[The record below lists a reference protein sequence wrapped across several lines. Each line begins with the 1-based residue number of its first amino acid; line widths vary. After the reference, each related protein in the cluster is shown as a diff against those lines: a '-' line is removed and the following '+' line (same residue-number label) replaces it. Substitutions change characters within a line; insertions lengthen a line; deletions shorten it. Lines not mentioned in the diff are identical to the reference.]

1 MGMMLQSPKER
12 GTTGVAQR
20 NDLSMMLEERMTGP
34 ELLDDLQTC
43 GNCFAQL
50 EQSGVELNCQSECV
64 TSTKAAAPIGT
75 FAAAVAHQLKQ
86 PLTAV
91 RLSLENSVSCLEK
104 DSCVGGVAER
114 IRECLHE
121 LSYIAYLI
129 EELQHGVRSSVVGES
144 CTRVDLRTVCEKTAE
159 LFRDKVRIA
168 RVAIHLKDIDGL
180 PAVYWNEKDL
190 EQLVFTLMDNAIEA
204 ADGRKMRRIVISG
217 RARDDH
223 VELRFSDNCGGIAP
237 ENMGRIF
244 EPFFTTKSGGR
255 GTGLGLYLA
264 QRIVSKAG
272 GSIRVTSTP
281 GKGSTF
287 IVTLPITEVHRSRRV
302 GNEE

>member
-1 MGMMLQSPKER
+1 
-12 GTTGVAQR
+12 
-20 NDLSMMLEERMTGP
+20 MTGP
-34 ELLDDLQTC
+34 ELLDDLQTSGDC
-43 GNCFAQL
+43 LAQL
-50 EQSGVELNCQSECV
+50 EQSGAELSECV
-64 TSTKAAAPIGT
+64 TFTEPAAVIGT

-91 RLSLENSVSCLEK
+91 RLSLENSLVCLEK

-129 EELQHGVRSSVVGES
+129 EELQHGVRSVVGES
-144 CTRVDLRTVCEKTAE
+144 CTRVDLRAVCEKTAE
-159 LFRDKVRIA
+159 LFRDKARIA
-168 RVAIHLKDIDGL
+168 RVAIQLKDMDGL
-180 PAVYWNEKDL
+180 PAVHWNEKDL

-204 ADGRKMRRIVISG
+204 ADGRTMRRIIISG

-223 VELRFSDNCGGIAP
+223 VELRFSDNCGGIAS